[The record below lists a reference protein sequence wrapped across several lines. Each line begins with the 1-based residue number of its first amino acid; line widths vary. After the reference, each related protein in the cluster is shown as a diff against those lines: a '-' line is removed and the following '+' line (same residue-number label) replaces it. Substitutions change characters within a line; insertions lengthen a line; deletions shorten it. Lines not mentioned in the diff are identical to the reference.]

1 MTSDSEHHSA
11 LERLMPEIQ
20 AGRHQTT
27 NNRVLVTKPNTLI
40 DAIKTNDV
48 GAIQAFES
56 VCPTE
61 YQRFSPLIAFLAAE
75 QWDECLKVA
84 IQIQNVPLIKWFL
97 TKTVIHRRGID
108 DIKTMKAFESVC
120 PTEYKTI
127 RRLIGFL
134 AEEQWDECFEVAIQ
148 IKNVPLIKW
157 FLTMES
163 RMTTQHM
170 ISIINNRHVL
180 EPHVLEHVL
189 NCHPQCDWD
198 HVVQHVAGR
207 NSKGTAMIIDHVV
220 QHHEKSIRSWERIA
234 YNLLS
239 AHQFG
244 RSHLRLLKLCLRHN
258 VHPLIHFGSTTP
270 LTKAI
275 EFLDVEML
283 KTILEHKDVLISPD
297 SVQSALKVLI
307 IETQH
312 LLPSEREDHH
322 AIYDCMANAGFT
334 LNMEHNTWNSGVPY
348 DLSQHEYDKICEKV
362 QAYVEKH
369 QLMQQYNNLV
379 PKRTYSYTTL
389 DQYSIDELQ
398 AMIFIEKYKKLAP
411 DSTHTD
417 ATLAALSIDELQ
429 AMVDGHPANQDFDA
443 ILAENS

>member
-11 LERLMPEIQ
+11 LERLMPGIQ
-20 AGRHQTT
+20 AGGAESTGDDVLALALRHQTT

-48 GAIQAFES
+48 GAMKAFES

-61 YQRFSPLIAFLAAE
+61 YQRFLPLIAFLAAE
-75 QWDECLKVA
+75 RWDECLK
-84 IQIQNVPLIKWFL
+84 
-97 TKTVIHRRGID
+97 
-108 DIKTMKAFESVC
+108 
-120 PTEYKTI
+120 
-127 RRLIGFL
+127 
-134 AEEQWDECFEVAIQ
+134 VAIQ

-157 FLTMES
+157 FLTKPIVTINEIV
-163 RMTTQHM
+163 
-170 ISIINNRHVL
+170 ISITNNT
-180 EPHVLEHVL
+180 HVLEHVL

-198 HVVQHVAGR
+198 QVVQHVAGF
-207 NSKGTAMIIDHVV
+207 NTKGTAKIIDHVV
-220 QHHEKSIRSWERIA
+220 RHHEKSIRSWERIA
-234 YNLLS
+234 YKLLTTRNFS
-239 AHQFG
+239 CP
-244 RSHLRLLKLCLRHN
+244 HLRLLKLCLRHN

-283 KTILEHKDVLISPD
+283 KTILEHEDVLISPD

-312 LLPSEREDHH
+312 LLPSEREYHH

-334 LNMEHNTWNSGVPY
+334 LNMEHNTWRAHGNNA
-348 DLSQHEYDKICEKV
+348 
-362 QAYVEKH
+362 QAYVKKH
-369 QLMQQYNNLV
+369 QLMQQYNDLV
-379 PKRTYSYTTL
+379 PKRTYSYATL

-398 AMIFIEKYKKLAP
+398 AMIFIEKYKKLSP